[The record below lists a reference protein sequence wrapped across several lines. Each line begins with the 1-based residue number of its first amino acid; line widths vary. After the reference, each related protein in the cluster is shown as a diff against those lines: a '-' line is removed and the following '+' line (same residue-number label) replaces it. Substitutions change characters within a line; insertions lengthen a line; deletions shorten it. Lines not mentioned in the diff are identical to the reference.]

1 MRGALPGT
9 GMLTASEMA
18 EARVLWETTD
28 MSASDIAAKFTT
40 DDKPV
45 TKNVIIGHVSRHSW
59 TPRADSTKPP
69 RTLHD
74 RLDALHEAYNRKVG
88 LPPGAGYRGRSR

>member
-9 GMLTASEMA
+9 GMLTVSEMA
-18 EARVLWETTD
+18 EARTLWETTD
-28 MSASDIAAKFTT
+28 MSASDIVARFTTAAKE
-40 DDKPV
+40 V

-59 TPRADSTKPP
+59 KPRADSTKPP

-74 RLDALHEAYNRKVG
+74 RLDALHEDFNRKVG
-88 LPPGAGYRGRSR
+88 LPPGAGYRGRGR

>member
-28 MSASDIAAKFTT
+28 MTASDIAARFTT
-40 DDKPV
+40 AAKEV
-45 TKNVIIGHVSRHSW
+45 TKNVIVGHASRHRW
-59 TPRADSTKPP
+59 KPRADSTNPP

-74 RLDALHEAYNRKVG
+74 RLDALHEDYNRTVG
-88 LPPGAGYRGRSR
+88 LPPGSRGRSR

>member
-1 MRGALPGT
+1 
-9 GMLTASEMA
+9 MLTVSEMA

-28 MSASDIAAKFTT
+28 MSASDIAARFTT
-40 DDKPV
+40 ADRAV
-45 TKNVIIGHVSRHSW
+45 TKNAIIGHVSRHRW
-59 TPRADSTKPP
+59 KARADSTKPP

-88 LPPGAGYRGRSR
+88 LPPGSRGRSR

>member
-28 MSASDIAAKFTT
+28 MSASDIAATFTT

-59 TPRADSTKPP
+59 KPRADSTKPP

-74 RLDALHEAYNRKVG
+74 RLDALHEDFNRKVG
-88 LPPGAGYRGRSR
+88 LPPGSRGRSR

>member
-9 GMLTASEMA
+9 GMLTVSEMA

-28 MSASDIAAKFTT
+28 MSASDIAARFTT
-40 DDKPV
+40 AAKEV

-59 TPRADSTKPP
+59 KPRADSTKPP

-74 RLDALHEAYNRKVG
+74 RLDALHEDFNRKVG
-88 LPPGAGYRGRSR
+88 LPPGSRGRSR